1 MTRVWLA
8 AVAVIVLELLWYR
21 QYARFDA
28 EFHFW
33 LHGLIGAAL
42 GLAALTAARLLAHRR
57 SGGSGHV
64 RPRITPWEAA
74 FLGHVYS
81 ALPDILF
88 LAAGAPHD
96 YWMDAFAFH
105 ITVHF
110 VPAPVL
116 TALAL
121 FLLALLGYGLAMTG
135 RPRVSG
141 VGVGAFAAAALVATL
156 ALASAASIP
165 DDIQDLRANPR
176 LAWHHADHE
185 H

>member
-1 MTRVWLA
+1 MKRLWLA
-8 AVAVIVLELLWYR
+8 AVAVIILEVLSYR
-21 QYARFDA
+21 EYARFDA

-42 GLAALTAARLLAHRR
+42 GLAALTAARLLARR
-57 SGGSGHV
+57 RGDGSSPV
-64 RPRITPWEAA
+64 RPRVTPWEAA

-88 LAAGAPHD
+88 LAAGVPHH
-96 YWMDAFAFH
+96 YWMDVFTFH

-110 VPAPVL
+110 VPAAVL

-135 RPRVSG
+135 RPRVTGAG
-141 VGVGAFAAAALVATL
+141 VGTFAAAALVATL
-156 ALASAASIP
+156 ALAAAAPIP
-165 DDIQDLRANPR
+165 DDIQDLRAHPR
-176 LAWHHADHE
+176 LAWHHADHG